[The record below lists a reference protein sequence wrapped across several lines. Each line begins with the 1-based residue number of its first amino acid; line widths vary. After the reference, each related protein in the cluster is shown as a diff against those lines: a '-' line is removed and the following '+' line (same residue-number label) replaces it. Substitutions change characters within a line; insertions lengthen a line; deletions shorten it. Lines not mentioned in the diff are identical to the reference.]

1 MDLKDIKTQEL
12 VKKYNFKF
20 SKSLG
25 QNFLIDDSVLEDIV
39 NSAEVNGED
48 FVIEIGPGVGTLTA
62 QLLMKAKKVTSI
74 ELDNDLIPILTEEL
88 GEHENFNL
96 IHNDALK
103 VDFNEVIG
111 DEKSVK
117 LVANLPYYVT
127 TPIIVKLLKDGY
139 NFKSLTIMI
148 QKEVA
153 ERINAE
159 PNCKEYG
166 SLSVLVQYYC
176 DTKIVRRV
184 APSSFI
190 PRPKVESIVI
200 RLDRLSEP
208 RVKAKDEKLMFEL
221 VRAGFNMRR
230 KTLWN
235 AAKAFNLSKEDLE
248 KAFENSGVDQKRR
261 AETLSLQEFANLADC
276 IYDMKNK

>member
-1 MDLKDIKTQEL
+1 MDLKDYKTAEL

-25 QNFLIDDSVLEDIV
+25 QNFLVDDSVLSDIV
-39 NSAEVNGED
+39 EGADVDKDD
-48 FVIEIGPGVGTLTA
+48 FVIEIGPGVGSLTA
-62 QLLMKAKKVTSI
+62 QLLLKAKRVTSI
-74 ELDNDLIPILTEEL
+74 ELDSDLIPILETEL
-88 GEHENFNL
+88 GEHDNFEL
-96 IHNDALK
+96 IHKDALK
-103 VDFNEVIG
+103 VDFNRVIG
-111 DEKSVK
+111 DEESVK

-127 TPIIVKLLKDGY
+127 TPIIVKLLKEQY

-153 ERINAE
+153 ERIDAE

-184 APSSFI
+184 APSCFI
-190 PRPKVESIVI
+190 SRPKVESIVI
-200 RLDRLSEP
+200 RLDRLEKP
-208 RVKAKDEKLMFEL
+208 RVEVKDEKLMFEII
-221 VRAGFNMRR
+221 RAGFNMRR

-235 AAKAFNLSKEDLE
+235 AAKTLKLE
-248 KAFENSGVDQKRR
+248 KEKLEAAFENSGIDPKRR
-261 AETLSLQEFANLADC
+261 AETLSIEEFAKLADA
-276 IYDMKNK
+276 IYDAKTK

>member
-39 NSAEVNGED
+39 NGAEVNGED

>member
-1 MDLKDIKTQEL
+1 MDFKDIKTQEL

-25 QNFLIDDSVLEDIV
+25 QNFLIDDSVLSDIV
-39 NSAEVNGED
+39 NGADVNEED

-62 QLLMKAKKVTSI
+62 QILKKAKRVTAV
-74 ELDNDLIPILTEEL
+74 ELDNDLIPILEQEL
-88 GEHENFNL
+88 GENPNFSL
-96 IHNDALK
+96 IHKDALK
-103 VDFNEVIG
+103 VDFNEVIC

-127 TPIIVKLLKDGY
+127 TPIIVKLLKENY

-153 ERINAE
+153 ERIDAE
-159 PNCKEYG
+159 PNCKDYG
-166 SLSVLVQYYC
+166 ALSVLVQYYC
-176 DTKIVRRV
+176 NTSIVRRV
-184 APSSFI
+184 PPSCFI
-190 PRPKVESIVI
+190 PRPKVDSIVI
-200 RLDRLSEP
+200 KLERLEKP
-208 RVKAKDEKLMFEL
+208 RVEVKDVNLMFEI

-235 AAKAFNLSKEDLE
+235 ATKSFGLDKENLE
-248 KAFENSGVDQKRR
+248 KAFENAGIDPKRR
-261 AETLSLQEFANLADC
+261 AETLSIEEFAALADS
-276 IYDMKNK
+276 IYELKK

>member
-1 MDLKDIKTQEL
+1 MDLKDYKTQEL

-25 QNFLIDDSVLEDIV
+25 QNFLIDDSVLTDIV
-39 NSAEVNGED
+39 EGADVDDKD
-48 FVIEIGPGVGTLTA
+48 FIIEIGPGVGTLTA
-62 QLLMKAKKVTSI
+62 KLLMKAKRVTSI
-74 ELDNDLIPILTEEL
+74 ELDNDLIPILQEEL
-88 GEHENFNL
+88 GEYENFNL

-103 VDFNEVIG
+103 VDFNELIG
-111 DEKSVK
+111 DEESVK

-153 ERINAE
+153 ERIDAQ

-166 SLSVLVQYYC
+166 ALSVLVQYYC
-176 DTKIVRRV
+176 NTSIVRRV
-184 APSSFI
+184 APSCFI

-200 RLDRLSEP
+200 RLDRLKEP
-208 RVKAKDEKLMFEL
+208 RVKTKDEKIMFEL
-221 VRAGFNMRR
+221 VRAGFNM
-230 KTLWN
+230 KI
-235 AAKAFNLSKEDLE
+235 
-248 KAFENSGVDQKRR
+248 GR
-261 AETLSLQEFANLADC
+261 AHV
-276 IYDMKNK
+276 